1 MTTSLYPTPNP
12 TPWYSTD
19 AEALELLRE
28 MRTALNA
35 LVAQGVLAQ
44 VAVQDTAR
52 AHERLQA
59 LLDFIYETRRRHER
73 GEAIELDAVWAR
85 LSVDL
90 CQLLEYC
97 GGPANRQAMPARTHT
112 GALAPSNA
120 CRIP

>member
-1 MTTSLYPTPNP
+1 MTTGVYPAVPP

-35 LVAQGVLAQ
+35 LVSQGVLAQ
-44 VAVQDTAR
+44 VATQDTTR
-52 AHERLQA
+52 AHERLEA
-59 LLDFIYETRRRHER
+59 LISYIQETRRRHER
-73 GEAIELDAVWAR
+73 GEVIELDAVWAR

-97 GGPANRQAMPARTHT
+97 GGAANRQAAPARTHT
-112 GALAPSNA
+112 GALTPTNA